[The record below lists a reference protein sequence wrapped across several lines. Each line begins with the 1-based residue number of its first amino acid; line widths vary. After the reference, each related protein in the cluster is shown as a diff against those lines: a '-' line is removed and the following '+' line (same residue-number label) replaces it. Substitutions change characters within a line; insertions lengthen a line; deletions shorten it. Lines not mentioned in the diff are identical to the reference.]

1 MNSPSPAT
9 PSPDAPRSEIPGI
22 KQLLMGPIGTAKT
35 SSIRSWIAA
44 GIEVRGIFTEPSHEV
59 VSDLKCAD
67 GFHYHYIPPAA
78 PGWDSMLDSAKKIN
92 TLNMKAL
99 AGLDDIDKRKYDE
112 FMDLIKSCNRYTC
125 DRCKKDFGD
134 VAQWSTGV
142 VLFCDSLTGISE
154 MAMNLT
160 VGSKPVKDKGDWQ
173 IAMDQVKRFV
183 NQIATVPRCHVVLT
197 GHVEVELDE
206 VAQRP
211 KIMVSTLGKK
221 LAPQLPIYFSDVVLA
236 MRESGQFYWATEL
249 AGVEL
254 KPRNFPFSAKLP
266 ADIGPAILKWKSR
279 GGFIEEV

>member
-1 MNSPSPAT
+1 MT
-9 PSPDAPRSEIPGI
+9 PVVVRSEIPGI

-125 DRCKKDFGD
+125 DRCGKDFGD

-142 VLFCDSLTGISE
+142 VLFVDSLTGVSE
-154 MAMNLT
+154 MAMNLV

-221 LAPQLPIYFSDVVLA
+221 LAPTLPIYFSDVVLA
-236 MRESGQFYWATEL
+236 LRESGQFYWATEL

-279 GGFIEEV
+279 GGSIEGV

>member
-1 MNSPSPAT
+1 MT
-9 PSPDAPRSEIPGI
+9 PVVVRSEIPGI

-125 DRCKKDFGD
+125 DRCNKDFGD

-142 VLFCDSLTGISE
+142 VLFVDSLTGVSE
-154 MAMNLT
+154 MAMNLV

-221 LAPQLPIYFSDVVLA
+221 LAPTLPIYFSDVVLA
-236 MRESGQFYWATEL
+236 LRESGQFYWATEL

-279 GGFIEEV
+279 GGSIEGV